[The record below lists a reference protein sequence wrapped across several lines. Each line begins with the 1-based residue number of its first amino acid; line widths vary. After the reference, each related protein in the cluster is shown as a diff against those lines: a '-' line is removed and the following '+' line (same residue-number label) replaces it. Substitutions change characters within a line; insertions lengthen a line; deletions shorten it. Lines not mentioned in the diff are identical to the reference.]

1 MIPPFTTLRVYGKK
15 IAVKFLDTAKFKA
28 FAASVDASP
37 TVVGLSHANGGW
49 VAVKSD
55 QCFGEMQDT
64 LLHEIIHVIDYNNGT
79 DMTEQQVKMTA
90 TGLLAVLKDN
100 KEFAKWL
107 IKE

>member
-1 MIPPFTTLRVYGKK
+1 MIPAFTSLRVYGKK
-15 IAVKFLDTAKFKA
+15 IGVKFLNKEKYRV
-28 FAASVDASP
+28 FASSVDASP
-37 TVVGLSHANGGW
+37 HTVGLSQGNLGW
-49 VAVKSD
+49 VVVKTD

-64 LLHEIIHVIDYNNGT
+64 LLHEILHVIDYNNGT
-79 DMTEQQVKMTA
+79 EMTEQQVKMTA